1 MSRIHAQV
9 TERITAA
16 QLGDLYNRLKD
27 AVSDVRADIEITTLY
42 LTMSEAGEASGHDMG
57 QDTR

>member
-27 AVSDVRADIEITTLY
+27 AVSDVRADIEITTLPDY
-42 LTMSEAGEASGHDMG
+42 VRSRRG
-57 QDTR
+57 QQRS